1 MSCWTNFY
9 TELNLTKLT
18 ENNRAF
24 STVEEGSGSLHNS
37 SGDWLQVEEDP
48 DILSTSTQSNL
59 N

>member
-24 STVEEGSGSLHNS
+24 STVEEVAGSLHNS
-37 SGDWLQVEEDP
+37 SGDWLPVEEDP